1 MATFTSSMW
10 SEHPSEPHTGVCAA
24 HFRYS
29 SGQTMIGSH
38 GDVVLL
44 CKIPPTCLVLDVS
57 ARVAARPEA
66 GELRV
71 YITRAGGASVTTTL
85 ASVGSLSISVLGSP
99 LRFNP
104 DNGFGPFRLS
114 FTASSGDAMYA
125 GLKCQFLNSSA
136 TASFSIDGYLLYQR
150 GGKVT

>member
-24 HFRYS
+24 HFRFS
-29 SGQTMIGSH
+29 SGQQVIGSH

-44 CKIPPTCLVLDVS
+44 CKLPSRSLVLDCS
-57 ARVAARPEA
+57 ARVNARPEA

-71 YITRAGGASVTTTL
+71 YLTRAGGASVTTTL
-85 ASVGSLSISVLGSP
+85 AGLGSLSISVLGSP
-99 LRFNP
+99 LRFVV

-136 TASFSIDGYLLYQR
+136 TASFSIDGYILYQR
-150 GGKVT
+150 GGKIT